1 MRFVIFLAACT
12 TSLRVPPA
20 IAPNVEREM
29 LEEVVRGNSPPDD
42 AVIFLVGEYL
52 TEHRLHEGY
61 ETFRARAARSPDV
74 PLFEALEGFF
84 EVQLAPEV
92 SLLSREAY
100 VNRALAKLDD
110 AARRAPRSPARLFR
124 AFVLA
129 RLPERFH
136 RRDEAVRELEALTSP
151 EANLPLIV
159 RHDTYLALAI
169 AYDAVGRAGDSR
181 AALARS
187 GYASLAGAPAA
198 LTTAISVTPHAGT
211 RYTPEDLIDEAPG
224 VLAAYG
230 FDYAEVY
237 FVIGDTGVIA
247 IDAGA
252 VPERVARIKQMLRA
266 RTRLPITHVILT
278 HAHWDHAGGLAA
290 LVEPGTKV
298 IANAHYGRTLHA
310 MAPFDVDK
318 QSAFIGDGGWTP
330 RELAVDE
337 LIAEPRTH
345 VLDGI
350 EVRLVPLEGAET
362 PDSLIVELPGKHIV
376 FAGDAVADLG
386 IPFLD
391 EGSTLGFI
399 RALELLGAEP
409 AGTRVLHGHR
419 PIADFFPLDRMPAYA
434 AAFRELRDAA
444 LADLHAGLDEAEL
457 VRRERLPATIKRDPR
472 LTVPFMIFR
481 ESFLRRLVREETGY
495 WAMNGGG
502 LELATRGEL
511 GAALDL
517 VADHDP
523 AKIASAAAHLLRGG
537 DFALAARLAEL
548 GLAAHPHDIE
558 LGRVQRAARL
568 KLLERSERWDFFK
581 LTVYAQQTAT
591 WIPSPR

>member
-1 MRFVIFLAACT
+1 MRFLVVCLAACT

-29 LEEVVRGNSPPDD
+29 LEEVVRGDAPPDD

-52 TEHRLHEGY
+52 TERRLHEGY
-61 ETFRARAARSPDV
+61 EMFRARAARSPDV

-92 SLLSREAY
+92 ALLSREAY

-110 AARRAPRSPARLFR
+110 AARRAPQSPARLFR

-136 RRDEAVRELEALTSP
+136 RQGEAVRELETLTSRD
-151 EANLPLIV
+151 ANLPLIV
-159 RHDTYLALAI
+159 RHDAQLALAI
-169 AYDAVGRAGDSR
+169 AYAGVGRTADSN

-187 GYASLAGAPAA
+187 GYASLAGGPA
-198 LTTAISVTPHAGT
+198 LTTQISVMPHAGT
-211 RYTPEDLIDEAPG
+211 RYTPEELVEEVPG

-237 FVIGDTGVIA
+237 FVIGATGVIA

-252 VPERVARIKQMLRA
+252 VPARVARIKQLLRA
-266 RTRLPITHVILT
+266 RTQLPITHVILT
-278 HAHWDHAGGLAA
+278 HAHWDHAGGLSA
-290 LVEPGTKV
+290 LVEPGTQV

-330 RELAVDE
+330 RELHVDVPVG
-337 LIAEPRTH
+337 EPCTH

-350 EVRLVPLEGAET
+350 DVRLVPLEGAET
-362 PDSLIVELPGKHIV
+362 PDSLIVEMPGKRVV

-399 RALELLGAEP
+399 
-409 AGTRVLHGHR
+409 
-419 PIADFFPLDRMPAYA
+419 DRKS
-434 AAFRELRDAA
+434 
-444 LADLHAGLDEAEL
+444 
-457 VRRERLPATIKRDPR
+457 V
-472 LTVPFMIFR
+472 V
-481 ESFLRRLVREETGY
+481 
-495 WAMNGGG
+495 
-502 LELATRGEL
+502 
-511 GAALDL
+511 
-517 VADHDP
+517 
-523 AKIASAAAHLLRGG
+523 
-537 DFALAARLAEL
+537 
-548 GLAAHPHDIE
+548 
-558 LGRVQRAARL
+558 
-568 KLLERSERWDFFK
+568 
-581 LTVYAQQTAT
+581 
-591 WIPSPR
+591 